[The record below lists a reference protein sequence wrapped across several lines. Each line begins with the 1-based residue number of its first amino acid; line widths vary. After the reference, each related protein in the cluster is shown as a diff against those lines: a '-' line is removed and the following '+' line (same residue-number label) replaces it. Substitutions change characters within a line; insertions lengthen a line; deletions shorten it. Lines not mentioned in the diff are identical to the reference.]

1 MSSKVFLLSPANSSG
16 LRARQLI
23 SPKASFDLA
32 VRLRTRGAMLGEVFA
47 FMSGLYFRGKLMY
60 ALAFARPPEDAEA
73 NGVLVITSS
82 AGLRL
87 PTTMITAEALE
98 RFASESVRAD
108 NEGYRRP
115 LVRSAKALRRDI
127 GPDCDVV
134 LLGSIASPKYVDVLL
149 DVFGE
154 RLLFPAAFVGRGDM
168 SRGGLMLRAVTAGQE
183 LEYRP
188 VAGAVR
194 HGPRPPKLEPLRVSR
209 R

>member
-1 MSSKVFLLSPANSSG
+1 MSPN
-16 LRARQLI
+16 
-23 SPKASFDLA
+23 ASFDLA
-32 VRLRTRGAMLGEVFA
+32 VRLRAQGAMLGEVFA
-47 FMSGLYFRGKLMY
+47 FVSGLYFRGKLLY
-60 ALAFARPPEDAEA
+60 ALTFARPPEEAEA
-73 NGVLVITSS
+73 DGVLVITSS

-87 PTTMITAEALE
+87 PTTMIRREALA

-108 NEGYRRP
+108 NAGYRRP

-154 RLLFPAAFVGRGDM
+154 RLVFPTAFVGRGDM
-168 SRGGLMLRAVTAGQE
+168 SRGGVMLRAVSAGEE

-194 HGPRPPKLEPLRVSR
+194 HGPRPPKLEPIR